1 MSPVTDPPPPR
12 LFCGGLQESGMLR
25 QLGDEQK
32 MNGVWSGGKWIYRNI
47 PLLALFPALS
57 VIADYTL
64 TFAFAHSLEE
74 ILRYEFSPI
83 ARAAAVYD
91 LVPLM
96 VVGIALSYYFLSYLA
111 LRALCD
117 TSVYPFAFSVLA
129 VVSITHVM
137 GGLSWLVRAPF
148 YSNIVQGLS
157 VMAFVLAVTGMIWF
171 VWRCPRHL
179 R

>member
-1 MSPVTDPPPPR
+1 M
-12 LFCGGLQESGMLR
+12 GG
-25 QLGDEQK
+25 EQK
-32 MNGVWSGGKWIYRNI
+32 MKGVWPGGKCIYRNI
-47 PLLALFPALS
+47 HVLALFPALS
-57 VIADYTL
+57 VIADYAL
-64 TFAFAHSLEE
+64 TFVFADGLEE

-91 LVPLM
+91 LVPLV
-96 VVGIALSYYFLSYLA
+96 VVGIALSYYVLSYLA
-111 LRALCD
+111 LGALCD
-117 TSVYPFAFSVLA
+117 TSVYPVAFSVLA
-129 VVSITHVM
+129 VVSLTHVM

-157 VMAFVLAVTGMIWF
+157 IMVFVLALAGMIWF